1 MHVQRTVARHL
12 RRIDPDALTHLD
24 RVVLLVL
31 AALGKAAMAGRV
43 RQPHP
48 VRELLRYLL
57 ERWHNLMRSPR
68 GPDIPASAHRLEG
81 WFGRFKPRVWL
92 ARGPKT
98 EAGALNFVSLMA
110 HAMA

>member
-31 AALGKAAMAGRV
+31 AGRV
-43 RQPHP
+43 RLPHP

-92 ARGPKT
+92 ARGPKA
-98 EAGALNFVSLMA
+98 EAGALNFVALMA